1 MTPGNASS
9 RRKKIHIKTLPLK
22 KQFLTKALNFIYQL
36 DFIFTIHDES
46 EEVHEKTLLLP
57 YSKVKKLKLFLKYGT
72 DKSFDLKL

>member
-1 MTPGNASS
+1 MKPGNASS
-9 RRKKIHIKTLPLK
+9 KRKKIHKKTLPLK

-36 DFIFTIHDES
+36 DFIFTIHEW